1 MATGGGRLTMH
12 SGGEGV
18 NARRHSS
25 GLTLIELLVTITV
38 AAVLLGI
45 AIPSYKF
52 ILVTN
57 RLASTA
63 NDFVVG
69 IRQAQAE
76 AVRRNA
82 PTQFCSDVADTN
94 GADDL
99 GASCG
104 TSAGAVYV
112 LNSDGS
118 RTKIYTAPSLPADLS
133 VSASGT
139 GVTAL
144 RFTGQGLAQ
153 AVGGSGPYT
162 GLVADISTSELS
174 DSNHRCVYLT
184 TGSLVSSCTYTSAS
198 EGCPA
203 DEPASCQ

>member
-1 MATGGGRLTMH
+1 M
-12 SGGEGV
+12 
-18 NARRHSS
+18 
-25 GLTLIELLVTITV
+25 TLIELLVTLTV

-45 AIPSYKF
+45 AVPSYKF

-69 IRQAQAE
+69 IRQAQGE

-82 PTQFCSDVADTN
+82 PTQFCSNIAGTN
-94 GADDL
+94 GGDDL
-99 GASCG
+99 GGSCG
-104 TSAGAVYV
+104 TSGGAVYV

-118 RTKIYTAPSLPADLS
+118 RTMIYAAPTVPAQLS
-133 VSASGT
+133 VRAAGA

-153 AVGGSGPYT
+153 AVGGNGPYT
-162 GLVADISTSELS
+162 GLVADVYTSELS
-174 DSNHRCVYLT
+174 NSNHRCIYLT
-184 TGSLVSSCTYTSAS
+184 TGSLVSSCAFTSADG
-198 EGCPA
+198 GCPA